1 MPLHLFAA
9 SPSQGN
15 PTRLGCGKLPK
26 PGCPAV
32 SLTSKNPSPVTA
44 ISGDLGVVSL
54 HGWQLLAPFQ
64 IFAQRKPTAAW
75 TKSGRSVACPWGLYQ
90 TQINCGSP
98 AAVSTPWSRLPKEGQ
113 QKEEDREDL
122 RNRECCSVAYK
133 FQELPIMFGHARHL

>member
-1 MPLHLFAA
+1 MKCSAHELIRKCFWAMQLHLFAA

-90 TQINCGSP
+90 AQINCGSP
-98 AAVSTPWSRLPKEGQ
+98 AVSTPWSRLPKECSLD
-113 QKEEDREDL
+113 KIREI
-122 RNRECCSVAYK
+122 RG
-133 FQELPIMFGHARHL
+133 LPLGSLSSSD